1 MTGQA
6 TGLHLA
12 QPVFDWTSASLGDPW
27 PLLEQSQDDQLSL
40 NFHFGRVASRNI
52 FVIPLLGFVCCV
64 DILPFVF
71 R

>member
-1 MTGQA
+1 MTGHS

-27 PLLEQSQDDQLSL
+27 PMLDQSQVDQLSL
-40 NFHFGRVASRNI
+40 NFHFGRVAFAT
-52 FVIPLLGFVCCV
+52 FVIPGFVCCV
-64 DILPFVF
+64 EIYPFVF